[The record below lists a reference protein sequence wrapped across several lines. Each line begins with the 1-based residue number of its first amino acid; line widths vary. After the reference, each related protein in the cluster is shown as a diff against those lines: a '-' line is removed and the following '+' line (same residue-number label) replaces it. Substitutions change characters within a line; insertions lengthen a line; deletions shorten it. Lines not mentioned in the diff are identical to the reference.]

1 MSRHGH
7 LLLAVLL
14 AFGAPTVLAQPQSPQ
29 PQSPTRK
36 AVQSDADLPV
46 LSYAPGVA
54 KASALMTDD
63 AAFAL
68 LADRLRRDTE
78 AQLRDYDIRDATT
91 LVRRHELLQ
100 WLALLRGDVAE
111 ARSRGEAIRG
121 LHADAAK
128 RTTSGLLEE
137 AAAAALDAGDDKA
150 AREAAY
156 AAAVRERLAQAD
168 WASAGRPVTEL
179 NGTRSLWND
188 AVLLGVVQSDID
200 PAFAANQQLSWAQA
214 RRIAWLRYVSAFELR
229 YFPQSRAEF
238 ERWIAANRV
247 VRPDIWQARQVDLQ
261 GRLGLNPVTLAVW
274 DGGVD
279 TALFPGQLW
288 TNARETA
295 NGRDDDGNGYIDDVH
310 GIAWDG
316 GDWTLRRS
324 SGDLLALPDAFKAR
338 VDTLAEDFQGVS
350 DLLSGLDSEAA
361 KAARA
366 RVAALPPE
374 AMGAYYQDMA
384 HYAAYAHG
392 THVAGIAA
400 AGNPAARRVSAR
412 SNARWEIP
420 PPAFDDAAAQSSA
433 EAMRDAIAYFNAN
446 GVRVVNMSWGMYPA
460 YLAGILAQA
469 GVAGTPEDHRR
480 LAEARFT
487 VMRDALDAA
496 IAGAPGILFIAAA
509 GNAANDASF
518 DRLIPSGLSHPHL
531 LTVGAVDQAGDAAAF
546 TSTGPLVRVY
556 GNGVDVASVVPGG
569 RKVSMSGTSMAAPQ
583 VTNLAAKL
591 LAIDPSLTPPQV
603 ITLILEGATPS
614 DDGKRRL
621 LHPARS
627 IELLEARRGK
637 R

>member
-1 MSRHGH
+1 MYPKLRVVAS
-7 LLLAVLL
+7 LVLL
-14 AFGAPTVLAQPQSPQ
+14 ATLACAPLAAQP
-29 PQSPTRK
+29 PTPARK
-36 AVQSDADLPV
+36 SVQSDADLPV
-46 LSYAPGVA
+46 ASYVSQVT
-54 KASALMTDD
+54 KASDLLSDD
-63 AAFAL
+63 AAFAA
-68 LADRLRRDTE
+68 LAERLRADTE

-179 NGTRSLWND
+179 NGTLSLWND

-214 RRIAWLRYVSAFELR
+214 RRIAWLRYVGEFELR
-229 YFPQSRAEF
+229 YYPQSRVEM

-247 VRPDIWQARQVDLQ
+247 VRPDIWQARQADLV
-261 GRLGLNPVTLAVW
+261 GREALTPATVAIW

-288 TNARETA
+288 TNPKETV
-295 NGRDDDGNGYIDDVH
+295 NGRDDDGNGYIDDLH

-316 GDWTLRRS
+316 DDWTLRRS

-338 VDTLAEDFQGVS
+338 IDTLAEDFQGVS
-350 DLLSGLDSEAA
+350 DLLAGLDSEAA

-374 AMGAYYQDMA
+374 AMGGYYQDMA

-400 AGNPAARRVSAR
+400 AGNPAARLVSAR

-420 PPAFDDAAAQSSA
+420 PPAFDDAAAQSYA
-433 EAMRDAIAYFNAN
+433 EAMRDAIAYFKAN

-469 GVAGTPEDHRR
+469 GVPGTPEDHRR

-496 IAGAPGILFIAAA
+496 IADAPDILFIAAA
-509 GNAANDASF
+509 GNAGNDASF

-531 LTVGAVDQAGDAAAF
+531 LTVGAVDQAGDAANF
-546 TSTGPLVRVY
+546 TSSGSLVRVY
-556 GNGVDVASVVPGG
+556 ASGVDVASVVPGG

-591 LAIDPSLTPPQV
+591 LAIDPSLTPQQV
-603 ITLILEGATPS
+603 IALILEASTPS

-621 LHPARS
+621 MHAARS
-627 IELLEARRGK
+627 IELLEARRK
-637 R
+637 TP